1 MISDD
6 KLQEIRDNASI
17 TDLLKREKIK
27 LTGKD
32 GAWCCCPFHQEKTA
46 SLHVDTDRNI
56 WHCFGCG
63 KGGDVF
69 TFAMEKNNMSFYE
82 AVRYV
87 ADVCKIDLEETEPNP
102 EQSAKS
108 QKREAL
114 LTAIRICDQYFRS
127 SLIAD
132 NEEAAEA
139 RKYLYDRWG
148 KDFVL
153 SRGIGYAPNTWE
165 GLVQFAGQ
173 NSLSDELLA
182 ELGVIVKRSNGSGF
196 YDQFR
201 GRIMIPIYL
210 PTGQL
215 VGYTARILPKFKDE
229 TTKDGRKPPK
239 YINSSNSTIYPKGKT
254 LFGLD
259 YACKASKKA
268 NMVYLVEGAGDVLRL
283 ETLGVNNAVACLGSD
298 WTEAQLTLLRRYTS
312 HLTFIPDSDEPT
324 DDNKLGTGVSKVIKH
339 GEAAIKL
346 GFTVH
351 VKEIGLK
358 KKKVG
363 KDESRKQDADS
374 YFTTLKCFEEL
385 EEQNFIAW
393 YANKLHNNFPN
404 QDMEHIKLLADLL
417 CYLESDEER
426 AFYKDS
432 INKVFRKKDALNE
445 ALSKALKQHTEKILA
460 GDNASVT
467 YEEFGFSEKD
477 NCYCGY
483 LNGSIHEWS
492 NFVLKPLFHVRDS
505 ISALRLFR
513 ITNKHGQS
521 QYVEFKQEELVG
533 LDKFKNKVESLGNFV
548 WLARMEQLTK
558 LKLYLY
564 RTTESADQIKQLGWH
579 RKGFFAYGNGIMY
592 NGRWLPVDNLGIV
605 RIPKLGNY
613 YLPAFSEMY
622 ATDYSNFKFERQFV
636 HLNNGRI
643 SFYDYNETFV
653 SVFGDKAIVA
663 ICFLLASLFQDIV
676 RSTCR
681 FFPILNL
688 FGPKSTGK
696 TAFGQAITTFF
707 VIDYVAPNLV
717 NSTLSAL
724 SDTVA
729 AVSNAV
735 IQIDEYKNIIETE
748 KREFVKGLWDG
759 AGRTRMNMDRDKK
772 AESTHV
778 QCGVVL
784 TGQEMCTADIAMF
797 SRVIFVGFYQDKFSA
812 DEKKRMAKLKHL
824 QSLGCSHL
832 TMELLKLRPQVE
844 ASFHDSYNEVSTML
858 ADEFQEKVEERIIGN
873 WAVLLAMF
881 HTMQQYIEF
890 PFDFNKVYFVVREG
904 IVNQNAQSRSSSELA
919 DFWDVF
925 QNLIRDKDIFN
936 EVDFFIEEEDSIL
949 VHLDGRSVVRP
960 FTEPT
965 NVLYLRFSPVFHKYK
980 LHCTNIGEKTLPMSS
995 LELYMKHA
1003 PEFMGIKKSFRF
1015 REEPS
1020 SPTREKVTNAMA
1032 FNYDQLDEA
1041 YNLGLLNPDR
1051 LEKKDPKPET
1061 METNDSNPEPES
1073 DS

>member
-32 GAWCCCPFHQEKTA
+32 GAWCCCPFHNEKTA
-46 SLHVDTDRNI
+46 SLHVDTERNI

-69 TFAMEKNNMSFYE
+69 TFAMEMHNYSFYE

-87 ADVCKIDLEETEPNP
+87 ADVCKIDLEESDPNP
-102 EQSAKS
+102 EQTAKA

-127 SLIAD
+127 SLIA
-132 NEEAAEA
+132 NNKEAAEA
-139 RKYLYDRWG
+139 RKYLYDRW
-148 KDFVL
+148 DEEFVL
-153 SRGIGYAPNTWE
+153 SRGIGYAPNSWD
-165 GLVQFAGQ
+165 GLVQFASK

-182 ELGVIVKRSNGSGF
+182 ELGVIVKRSNSSGY

-259 YACKASKKA
+259 YACKAAKKA

-283 ETLGVNNAVACLGSD
+283 EKLGYNNAVACLGSD
-298 WTEAQLTLLRRYTS
+298 WTEEQLTLLRRYTS

-324 DDNKLGTGVSKVIKH
+324 DDNKFGTGVSKVIKH
-339 GEAAIKL
+339 GEVAIKL

-358 KKKVG
+358 KKAG
-363 KDESRKQDADS
+363 KDGSRKQDADS
-374 YFTTLKCFEEL
+374 YFTTQKVFDDLVEKD
-385 EEQNFIAW
+385 FISW
-393 YANKLHNNFPN
+393 YANKLHTAFPN

-426 AFYKDS
+426 EFYKDS
-432 INKVFRKKDALNE
+432 INKVFKKKSALNE
-445 ALSKALKQHTEKILA
+445 ALSKALKQHREKSLTD
-460 GDNASVT
+460 GSSSVSI
-467 YEEFGFSEKD
+467 EEFGFSEKN

-483 LNGSIHEWS
+483 LNGSIDEWS

-505 ISALRLFR
+505 ISAIRIFR

-533 LDKFKNKVESLGNFV
+533 LDKFKNKVESLGNYI
-548 WLARMEQLTK
+548 WLARMEHLTK

-564 RTTESADQIKQLGWH
+564 SATETADLISQLGWQ

-592 NGRWLPVDNLGIV
+592 NGHWLPVDKMGIV
-605 RIPKLGNY
+605 HIPKVGNY
-613 YLPAFSEMY
+613 YLPAFSEIH
-622 ATDYSNFKFERQFV
+622 ASNVMSFKFERQFV
-636 HLNNGRI
+636 HLNNGRV
-643 SFYDYNETFV
+643 SLYDYLDTFV
-653 SVFGDKAIVA
+653 SVFGEKAIVA
-663 ICFLLASLFQDIV
+663 SCFLFATLFQDIV

-688 FGPKSTGK
+688 FGPKGTGK
-696 TAFGQAITTFF
+696 TAFGQAVTTFF
-707 VIDYVAPNLV
+707 VIDYIAPNLV
-717 NSTLSAL
+717 NSTVSAL
-724 SDTVA
+724 SDLVA
-729 AVSNAV
+729 AVANAV
-735 IQIDEYKNIIETE
+735 IQIDEYKNIIEIE

-772 AESTHV
+772 AESTQV
-778 QCGVVL
+778 QCGVIL
-784 TGQEMCTADIAMF
+784 TGQEMCTADMAMF
-797 SRVIFVGFYQDKFSA
+797 SRVIFLGFYQDKFNA
-812 DEKKRMAKLKHL
+812 DEKKRMARLKHL

-844 ASFHDSYNEVSTML
+844 ASFRSSYSEVSGML
-858 ADEFQEKVEERIIGN
+858 AEEFRDKVEERIVGN
-873 WAVLLAMF
+873 WAVLLAIY
-881 HTMQQYIEF
+881 HTLQQYMKF
-890 PFDFNKVYFVVREG
+890 PFDFNKVYLVVKEG
-904 IVNQNAQSRSSSELA
+904 IVYQNSQSRSNSELA
-919 DFWDVF
+919 DFWDVVV
-925 QNLIRDKDIFN
+925 NLVHNKQIHP
-936 EVDFFIEEEDSIL
+936 EVDFLIEEETDVSIKREG
-949 VHLDGRSVVRP
+949 HSVVQP
-960 FTEPT
+960 LNSKT
-965 NVLYLRFSPVFHKYK
+965 NVLYLRFSLVYHKYK
-980 LHCTNIGEKTLPMSS
+980 LHCTNANEKDLPKST
-995 LELYMKHA
+995 LELYLKNSA
-1003 PEFMGIKKSFRF
+1003 EFLGPVKSVRF
-1015 REEPS
+1015 KEDETCA
-1020 SPTREKVTNAMA
+1020 TRDKVTTCMA
-1032 FNYDQLDEA
+1032 FNYDKLEEA
-1041 YNLGLLNPDR
+1041 YSLGLLNPTR
-1051 LEKKDPKPET
+1051 LEED
-1061 METNDSNPEPES
+1061 DSTP
-1073 DS
+1073 DSTSTS